1 MCQLSCGCAHMWFT
15 MQAAKRKRD
24 IWFVWKEIAFWNLWC
39 ILWAFH
45 CSCSKSW
52 WGTLP
57 NDWYDFLLRL
67 VRFFLRTQ
75 AMLTTEFCND
85 WYDFFVCEPKNMLFS
100 EFCNDCSF
108 SFCEPN
114 NWVRKRKGNNRCKIR
129 KIACFWVR
137 KQKHRTN
144 CCKFRFLAFFGFA
157 KRKAQIVTIS
167 F

>member
-100 EFCNDCSF
+100 EFCNDCSL
-108 SFCEPN
+108 SCSM
-114 NWVRKRKGNNRCKIR
+114 
-129 KIACFWVR
+129 
-137 KQKHRTN
+137 QKHTM
-144 CCKFRFLAFFGFA
+144 LAQDKQHRG
-157 KRKAQIVTIS
+157 AQASCRANSRLGCFTLDVLHS
-167 F
+167 QVAHVN